1 MYMMAYTQMYSTIA
15 QAASSGTGTAGNEG
29 GHEGGVYNG
38 DKVQHYNIMH
48 YIL

>member
-15 QAASSGTGTAGNEG
+15 QAASSGTGTAGDEG

-38 DKVQHYNIMH
+38 DKV
-48 YIL
+48 